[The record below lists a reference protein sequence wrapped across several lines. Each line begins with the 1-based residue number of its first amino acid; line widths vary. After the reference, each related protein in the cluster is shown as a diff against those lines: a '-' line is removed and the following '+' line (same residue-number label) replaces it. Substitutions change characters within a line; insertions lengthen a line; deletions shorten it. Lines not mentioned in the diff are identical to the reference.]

1 MVISIVNAR
10 KDELQIS
17 QSWMAHGYEVWA
29 TTFDICTHLLYSGS
43 DDCRFSCWDLRDSP
57 STLVFQNTKS
67 HQMGICC
74 FAQSSMNSNMILTG
88 SYDEFL
94 RVWDIRSTLKP
105 VSKYYISL
113 GRGVWRIKP
122 HPSIP
127 GLVLA
132 ACMHNGFDVQV
143 GDEIAIVAES
153 YAKHKSLAYGAV
165 WQRGE
170 RVEDKTRWESLV
182 ATCSFYDRLLRIWK
196 PESLIAK
203 SRN

>member
-1 MVISIVNAR
+1 MAMKSGQQLLTFAHIYYTVVPMIVVSAVG
-10 KDELQIS
+10 I
-17 QSWMAHGYEVWA
+17 YEIVHQHWCFK
-29 TTFDICTHLLYSGS
+29 T
-43 DDCRFSCWDLRDSP
+43 
-57 STLVFQNTKS
+57 QS

-105 VSKYYISL
+105 VSKYSISL